1 MGHTGIHAWGN
12 RVSRQFFGG
21 GAVVVEPRILCVSGM
36 WSVNDCGSEC
46 TIIRVPH
53 EEAIKMIL
61 YTQDNELIDKLKI
74 ASSRSKKVRDILD
87 DLNSV

>member
-1 MGHTGIHAWGN
+1 MV
-12 RVSRQFFGG
+12 RK
-21 GAVVVEPRILCVSGM
+21 
-36 WSVNDCGSEC
+36 SVIIDCGSEC

-61 YTQDNELIDKLKI
+61 YTQDNELIDKVKI
-74 ASSRSKKVRDILD
+74 ASARSKKVRDIID